1 VMGVAPFLNFIR
13 RNSNEQLERWSR
25 NSSSMRSSTCPCT
38 LLDMLQMKDQ
48 RTLGIIPN
56 SNRCI
61 MSVGVANV
69 TPRGL

>member
-1 VMGVAPFLNFIR
+1 
-13 RNSNEQLERWSR
+13 
-25 NSSSMRSSTCPCT
+25 MRSSTYSCT
-38 LLDMLQMKDQ
+38 LLDMLQTKDQ
-48 RTLGIIPN
+48 RTLGIVPD